1 MNQIKRRTLD
11 RIPTEKE
18 ISLLLD
24 EGCVVEVYMIGREVV
39 METEEAP

>member
-1 MNQIKRRTLD
+1 MNQIKRRTLE

-24 EGCVVEVYMIGREVV
+24 EWCVGEVYMRGREVV
-39 METEEAP
+39 METCEAP

>member
-1 MNQIKRRTLD
+1 MKKILK

-24 EGCVVEVYMIGREVV
+24 EGCVVEVYMRGKEVV

>member
-1 MNQIKRRTLD
+1 MKKILK

-24 EGCVVEVYMIGREVV
+24 EGCVVEVYMRGGEVI
-39 METEEAP
+39 METEEAQ

>member
-1 MNQIKRRTLD
+1 MKKTLD

-24 EGCVVEVYMIGREVV
+24 EGCVVEVYMRYGEVV
-39 METEEAP
+39 IETEEAP

>member
-11 RIPTEKE
+11 SMPTDKE

-24 EGCVVEVYMIGREVV
+24 EGYVVEVYMRGGEVV

>member
-1 MNQIKRRTLD
+1 MKKILK

-24 EGCVVEVYMIGREVV
+24 EGYVVEVYMRGGEVV
-39 METEEAP
+39 METEESP

>member
-24 EGCVVEVYMIGREVV
+24 EVDVVEIYMRYGEVV

>member
-18 ISLLLD
+18 ISLLLN
-24 EGCVVEVYMIGREVV
+24 EGCVVEVYMIGGEVV
-39 METEEAP
+39 IETEESP

>member
-1 MNQIKRRTLD
+1 MKKILK

-24 EGCVVEVYMIGREVV
+24 EGCVFEVYMIGGEVV

>member
-1 MNQIKRRTLD
+1 MKKILK

-24 EGCVVEVYMIGREVV
+24 EGCVVEVYMRGGEVI
-39 METEEAP
+39 METEEEP

>member
-24 EGCVVEVYMIGREVV
+24 EGDVVEIYMRYGEVV
-39 METEEAP
+39 METEESP

>member
-24 EGCVVEVYMIGREVV
+24 EGYVVEVYMIYGEVV
-39 METEEAP
+39 METEESP

>member
-1 MNQIKRRTLD
+1 MKKILK

-24 EGCVVEVYMIGREVV
+24 EGYVVEVYMRYGEVV
-39 METEEAP
+39 METKEAP

>member
-1 MNQIKRRTLD
+1 MKKILK

-24 EGCVVEVYMIGREVV
+24 EGYIVEVYMRDGEVV
-39 METEEAP
+39 VETEEAP

>member
-1 MNQIKRRTLD
+1 MKKILN

-24 EGCVVEVYMIGREVV
+24 EGYVVEVYMRYGEVV
-39 METEEAP
+39 METEESP

>member
-18 ISLLLD
+18 IIQLLD
-24 EGCVVEVYMIGREVV
+24 EWDVVEVYMRDGEVV
-39 METEEAP
+39 METEKAS

>member
-1 MNQIKRRTLD
+1 MKQIKRRTLD

-24 EGCVVEVYMIGREVV
+24 EGCEVEIYMRDGEFV

>member
-1 MNQIKRRTLD
+1 MKKILK

-24 EGCVVEVYMIGREVV
+24 EGYVVEVYMRDGEVV
-39 METEEAP
+39 MDTEESP

>member
-1 MNQIKRRTLD
+1 MKKILK

-24 EGCVVEVYMIGREVV
+24 EGYVVDVYMIGGEVV

>member
-1 MNQIKRRTLD
+1 MKKILK

-24 EGCVVEVYMIGREVV
+24 EGHIVEVYMRYGEVV
-39 METEEAP
+39 IETEEAP

>member
-1 MNQIKRRTLD
+1 MKKILK

-24 EGCVVEVYMIGREVV
+24 EGCVVEVYMRYGEVV
-39 METEEAP
+39 VETISKS

>member
-1 MNQIKRRTLD
+1 MKKILK

-24 EGCVVEVYMIGREVV
+24 EGCVVEVYMRGGEVV
-39 METEEAP
+39 METEEES

>member
-18 ISLLLD
+18 ISLLL
-24 EGCVVEVYMIGREVV
+24 EKGYVVEVYMKYGEVV
-39 METEEAP
+39 VETKEAP

>member
-1 MNQIKRRTLD
+1 MKKILN
-11 RIPTEKE
+11 RIPTENE

-24 EGCVVEVYMIGREVV
+24 EGYMVEVYIRGGEVV

>member
-1 MNQIKRRTLD
+1 MKKILK

-24 EGCVVEVYMIGREVV
+24 EGYEVEVYMRDGEVIV
-39 METEEAP
+39 ETDEAP

>member
-1 MNQIKRRTLD
+1 MNQIKRRTLK

-24 EGCVVEVYMIGREVV
+24 EGDVVEVYMRDGEVV